1 VPPARWRSLSEVST
15 VADVGYL
22 VAGYGGTAAALLW
35 YRWRLSRR
43 GERARG
49 LIAALSGRP
58 VREGRRGR

>member
-1 VPPARWRSLSEVST
+1 MVDL
-15 VADVGYL
+15 GYL

-43 GERARG
+43 GQRARS

-58 VREGRRGR
+58 AREGGRGR

>member
-1 VPPARWRSLSEVST
+1 
-15 VADVGYL
+15 VADLGYL

-43 GERARG
+43 GQRARN